1 MADGTINDDPISSVA
16 STTFE
21 TASLTSLWTFI
32 VPVLVLFATVA
43 WWKRRA
49 PAVYSPAAASQTE
62 PAAASQQLV
71 PTELGWCD
79 LPDELIA
86 RIATLVPLPM
96 QNLPRLAL
104 VERRCRQPSAAQL
117 HGLRAAQLHDLARAG
132 DVERISH
139 LFHEEHGSVMLPLNG
154 RTILH
159 TAIEA
164 RQLGVIQ
171 WLVPDPDPNPN
182 PNPNP

>member
-1 MADGTINDDPISSVA
+1 MADGTTNDDHISSLA
-16 STTFE
+16 STSFE
-21 TASLTSLWTFI
+21 TASLWPFI

-62 PAAASQQLV
+62 PAAASQQPT
-71 PTELGWCD
+71 PTELGWRD

-104 VERRCRQPSAAQL
+104 VERRCWQPSAAQL

-132 DVERISH
+132 DAERISR

-171 WLVPDPDPNPN
+171 WLVPNPK
-182 PNPNP
+182 P

>member
-1 MADGTINDDPISSVA
+1 MADGTMNDDPISSVA

-49 PAVYSPAAASQTE
+49 PVASK
-62 PAAASQQLV
+62 QLV
-71 PTELGWCD
+71 RTELGWRD

-86 RIATLVPLPM
+86 RIAPLVPLPM

-171 WLVPDPDPNPN
+171 WLVPNSTLTLTLT
-182 PNPNP
+182 

>member
-1 MADGTINDDPISSVA
+1 MVDGAMNDDA
-16 STTFE
+16 
-21 TASLTSLWTFI
+21 TASVTFTSLQPFI

-49 PAVYSPAAASQTE
+49 PV
-62 PAAASQQLV
+62 ASQQLV
-71 PTELGWCD
+71 RTELGWRD
-79 LPDELIA
+79 LPDELVA

-117 HGLRAAQLHDLARAG
+117 YGLRAAQLHDLARAG

-139 LFHEEHGSVMLPLNG
+139 LFHEEQGSVMLLLNG

-171 WLVPDPDPNPN
+171 WLVPNPTLILALTLTLALALALALALTITPTPNHN
-182 PNPNP
+182 P

>member
-1 MADGTINDDPISSVA
+1 MNDDPISSVA

-21 TASLTSLWTFI
+21 TASVTSLWPFI

-49 PAVYSPAAASQTE
+49 PAVYSPAAASQ
-62 PAAASQQLV
+62 QLV
-71 PTELGWCD
+71 RTELGWRD

-154 RTILH
+154 HTILH

-171 WLVPDPDPNPN
+171 WLVPNSTLTLTLT
-182 PNPNP
+182 

>member
-1 MADGTINDDPISSVA
+1 MADGTTNDDHISSLA
-16 STTFE
+16 STSFE
-21 TASLTSLWTFI
+21 TASLWPFI

-43 WWKRRA
+43 WWKRQA
-49 PAVYSPAAASQTE
+49 PAVYSPAAASQQLVRTG
-62 PAAASQQLV
+62 PAAASQQLA

-132 DVERISH
+132 DAERISR

-154 RTILH
+154 HTILH

-171 WLVPDPDPNPN
+171 WLVPDPNPN
-182 PNPNP
+182 PNRNP

>member
-1 MADGTINDDPISSVA
+1 MADGTTNDDPISSVA

-21 TASLTSLWTFI
+21 TASLTSMWPFI

-49 PAVYSPAAASQTE
+49 PAVYSPAAASQQLVRTE
-62 PAAASQQLV
+62 PAAASQQPI

-86 RIATLVPLPM
+86 RIATLVPLPL

-154 RTILH
+154 HTILH

-171 WLVPDPDPNPN
+171 WLVPSPKP
-182 PNPNP
+182 

>member
-1 MADGTINDDPISSVA
+1 MFLSYCWSFPRSAAVTTPAESDVTGMADGTMNDDATASVA
-16 STTFE
+16 F
-21 TASLTSLWTFI
+21 TSLQPFI

-49 PAVYSPAAASQTE
+49 PVASK
-62 PAAASQQLV
+62 QLV
-71 PTELGWCD
+71 RTELGWRD

-117 HGLRAAQLHDLARAG
+117 
-132 DVERISH
+132 S
-139 LFHEEHGSVMLPLNG
+139 
-154 RTILH
+154 
-159 TAIEA
+159 
-164 RQLGVIQ
+164 
-171 WLVPDPDPNPN
+171 
-182 PNPNP
+182 